1 MPEKYCKSVVVRI
14 FKWMPSCDSD
24 GSSVKMGGRG
34 GGVKGRK
41 MDEFI
46 PEKKNA

>member
-1 MPEKYCKSVVVRI
+1 MRFRWKFCKN
-14 FKWMPSCDSD
+14 
-24 GSSVKMGGRG
+24 GGGG